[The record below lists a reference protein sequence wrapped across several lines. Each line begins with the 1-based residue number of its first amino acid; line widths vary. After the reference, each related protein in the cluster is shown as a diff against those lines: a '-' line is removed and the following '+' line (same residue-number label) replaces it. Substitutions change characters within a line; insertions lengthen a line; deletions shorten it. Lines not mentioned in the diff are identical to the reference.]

1 MTTEYKGIKA
11 SNGIAIGT
19 IYLFNRVEV
28 VVDDSKIDESMV
40 DDEKKRVKAA
50 IDDYIN
56 ELNDTNGANEAQVN
70 IANAHKELLQDPY
83 FSDTIDAKIAKE
95 FKNSELALNETINEM
110 VEIMSQIDDEYL
122 KERASDYKDIGFQ
135 LMYKL
140 KGIKPKDLSL
150 IEKGSIVI
158 SKELTPSDT
167 SNMNKENVIGFATD
181 LGGKTSH
188 TSIIAQT
195 LDIPALVGMQDIS
208 SNVKGGEKAIIDGDE
223 GIIILDPSDDLIA
236 EYEIKVK
243 EQKEKRER
251 LQEVKD
257 KEAITSDG
265 KKVEVSANIGNIED
279 LKIAINN
286 GCDGVGLFRT
296 ELLYMESDHFP
307 TEEEQFEVYK
317 EATQMLGEK
326 PLIIRTLD
334 IGGDKGLDY
343 FNFPV
348 EDNPFLGY
356 RAIRLC
362 LDREDIFIT
371 QLKALMRAS
380 AFGNLKIMIPMII
393 NITEFKRTLELIDEI
408 KKEFDEN
415 GVDYNKDLEVGIMI
429 ETPASV
435 FMADKFIKYVDFFSI
450 GTNDLSQY
458 TLAVDRGNE
467 NISELYSNYNPAVLR
482 AIKRVIDESHK
493 AGKWTGMCGQFASDT
508 QATKLLLGLGLDE
521 FSASSAKIAEVKDT
535 IIKSSQ
541 KEEEEFANALL
552 DIESPEEVEEKVKK
566 HNWSN
571 ASLY

>member
-122 KERASDYKDIGFQ
+122 KERASDYKDIGYQ

-158 SKELTPSDT
+158 SKELAPSDT

-208 SNVKGGEKAIIDGDE
+208 SKVKGGEKAIIDGDE

-566 HNWSN
+566 HN
-571 ASLY
+571 

>member
-1 MTTEYKGIKA
+1 MTTDYKGIIA
-11 SNGIAIGT
+11 STGIAIGT
-19 IYLFNRVEV
+19 IYLFNREEFVI
-28 VVDDSKIDESMV
+28 DDSKIDDTMVES
-40 DDEKKRVKAA
+40 EKDRVKAS
-50 IDDYIN
+50 INDYIKDLEN
-56 ELNDTNGANEAQVN
+56 TEGANEAQIN

-83 FSDTIDAKIAKE
+83 FSDTIEAKIGNE
-95 FKNSELALNETINEM
+95 SKNAELALNETVNEM
-110 VEIMSQIDDEYL
+110 VEIMSQLDDEYL
-122 KERASDYKDIGFQ
+122 KERASDYKDIGYQ

-150 IEKGSIVI
+150 LDKDSIVI
-158 SKELTPSDT
+158 SNELTPSDT

-208 SNVKGGEKAIIDGDE
+208 TKVEGGEKAIIDGNQ
-223 GIIILDPSDDLIA
+223 GIIIIDPSEEQIA
-236 EYEIKVK
+236 KY
-243 EQKEKRER
+243 QKELDLENEKRQR
-251 LQEVKD
+251 LKAVKD
-257 KEAITSDG
+257 KEAISKDG
-265 KKVEVSANIGNIED
+265 KKVEVAANIGNIED
-279 LKIAINN
+279 LKIAIEN

-296 ELLYMESDHFP
+296 EFLYMENSHFP

-317 EATQMLGEK
+317 EATEMLGEK

-343 FNFPV
+343 FDFPV
-348 EDNPFLGY
+348 EENPFLGY
-356 RAIRLC
+356 RAIRMC

-371 QLKALMRAS
+371 QLKALIRAS

-393 NITEFKRTLELIDEI
+393 NISEFKRTLELVENI
-408 KKEFDEN
+408 KKEFDQN
-415 GVDYNKDLEVGIMI
+415 DIAYNKDLEVGIMI

-435 FMADKFIKYVDFFSI
+435 FMADQLIKYVDFFSI

-467 NISELYSNYNPAVLR
+467 NISDLYSNYNPAVLR
-482 AIKRVIDESHK
+482 AIKHVIDESHK

-521 FSASSAKIAEVKDT
+521 FSGSAAKVAEIKDT
-535 IIKSSQ
+535 IIKSSY
-541 KEEEEFANALL
+541 EEEEKFAKSLL
-552 DIESPEEVEEKVKK
+552 DIETPEEVEAKVKE
-566 HNWSN
+566 HN
-571 ASLY
+571 

>member
-1 MTTEYKGIKA
+1 MNTRYEGIKA

-19 IYLFNRVEV
+19 IYLFNREEV
-28 VVDDSKIDESMV
+28 TIDESKIEENMIEN
-40 DDEKKRVKAA
+40 EKNRVETS
-50 IDDYIN
+50 INDYIS
-56 ELNDTNGANEAQVN
+56 ELDNTEGANEAQIN

-83 FSDTIDAKIAKE
+83 FSDTINSKIE
-95 FKNSELALNETINEM
+95 NELKNSEKALNETVNEM

-122 KERASDYKDIGFQ
+122 KERASDYKDIGYQ

-150 IEKGSIVI
+150 IEKNSIVI

-167 SNMNKENVIGFATD
+167 SNMNKENVAGFATD

-208 SNVKGGEKAIIDGDE
+208 TKVQGGEKAIIDGDE
-223 GIIILDPSDDLIA
+223 GVIILNPSEDLIA
-236 EYEIKVK
+236 DYESKIKV
-243 EQKEKRER
+243 QKEKQER
-251 LQEVKD
+251 LKEVKD
-257 KEAITSDG
+257 KEAITKDG
-265 KKVEVSANIGNIED
+265 KKVEVAANIGNIED
-279 LKIAINN
+279 LKIAIEN

-296 ELLYMESDHFP
+296 EFLYMENDHFP

-317 EATQMLGEK
+317 EATEMLGQK

-343 FNFPV
+343 FTFPV
-348 EDNPFLGY
+348 EENPFLGY

-362 LDREDIFIT
+362 LDREDIFRT
-371 QLKALMRAS
+371 QLKALVRAS
-380 AFGNLKIMIPMII
+380 AFGNLKIMIPMVI
-393 NITEFKRTLELIDEI
+393 NISEFKRTLEIIEEI
-408 KKEFDEN
+408 KSELDQN
-415 GVDYNKDLEVGIMI
+415 GVEYNKNLEVGIMI

-435 FMADKFIKYVDFFSI
+435 FMADQFIKYVDFFSI

-467 NISELYSNYNPAVLR
+467 NISDLYSNYNPAVLR
-482 AIKRVIDESHK
+482 AIKHVIDQSHK
-493 AGKWTGMCGQFASDT
+493 AGKWTGLCGQFASDT

-521 FSASSAKIAEVKDT
+521 FSASASKIAEVKDT
-535 IIKSSQ
+535 IIKSHQ
-541 KEEEEFANALL
+541 KEEEEFAISLL
-552 DIESPEEVEEKVKK
+552 NIETPEEVEEKVKE
-566 HNWSN
+566 HN
-571 ASLY
+571 

>member
-1 MTTEYKGIKA
+1 MNTQYKGIIA

-19 IYLFNRVEV
+19 VYLFNREEV
-28 VVDDSKIDESMV
+28 VVDETNIEENMV
-40 DDEKKRVKAA
+40 EDEKNRVKAA
-50 IDDYIN
+50 IDNYIS
-56 ELNDTNGANEAQVN
+56 ELDNTEGANEAQIN

-83 FSDTIDAKIAKE
+83 FSDTIDAKIANE
-95 FKNSELALNETINEM
+95 LKNSELALNETINEM

-122 KERASDYKDIGFQ
+122 KERASDYKDIGYQ

-167 SNMNKENVIGFATD
+167 SNMNKENVVAFATD

-208 SNVKGGEKAIIDGDE
+208 EKVEGGEKAIIDGDQ
-223 GIIILDPSDDLIA
+223 GIIIINPSEDLIA
-236 EYEIKVK
+236 EYENKIKV
-243 EQKEKRER
+243 QKEKRER
-251 LQEVKD
+251 LKEVKD
-257 KEAITSDG
+257 KEAITKDG
-265 KKVEVSANIGNIED
+265 KKIEVSANIGNIED
-279 LKIAINN
+279 LKAAIDN

-296 ELLYMESDHFP
+296 ELLYMENDHFP

-317 EATQMLGEK
+317 EATEMLGEK

-343 FNFPV
+343 FTFPV
-348 EDNPFLGY
+348 EENPFLGY

-371 QLKALMRAS
+371 QLKALVRAS
-380 AFGNLKIMIPMII
+380 AYGNLKIMIPMVI
-393 NITEFKRTLELIDEI
+393 NISEFKRSIELIEDI
-408 KKEFDEN
+408 KKEFDQN

-467 NISELYSNYNPAVLR
+467 NISELYSNYNPAVLK
-482 AIKRVIDESHK
+482 AIKHVIDESHK

-508 QATKLLLGLGLDE
+508 EATKLLLGLGLDE
-521 FSASSAKIAEVKDT
+521 YSASANKIAEVKDT
-535 IIKSSQ
+535 IIKASQ
-541 KEEEEFANALL
+541 KEEEKFALKLL
-552 DIESPEEVEEKVKK
+552 DLETPEEVEEKVKD
-566 HNWSN
+566 HN
-571 ASLY
+571 